1 MSDQQR
7 AAINAQDG
15 EAVIEPSCPGHK
27 GPCNY
32 DNDRLYLDLL
42 GARERLCRAQTHVP
56 RHWKS
61 DLQVALDHIDEA
73 GSALCPTVWSRF
85 DNEADA
91 TLFITRL
98 FSAMDARENGHAE
111 TPPEADENGR
121 GRDDG

>member
-1 MSDQQR
+1 MTVVQHLTCS
-7 AAINAQDG
+7 
-15 EAVIEPSCPGHK
+15 
-27 GPCNY
+27 Y

-85 DNEADA
+85 DQPEYSEAQA
-91 TLFITRL
+91 
-98 FSAMDARENGHAE
+98 
-111 TPPEADENGR
+111 
-121 GRDDG
+121 